1 MQQTII
7 QFIGLI
13 VFATGFGGGMP
24 NERIMSTD
32 IDTAPVVAILPR
44 ITGAS
49 GPAMQRM
56 HSHAASAE
64 PVDVQSEDAQSG
76 VEAHTALLT
85 FASCDLLAVS
95 GWELKELGDT
105 GFLYIEWN
113 GEHLTINADR
123 PNGPVT
129 PSDSKDLGLGRLG
142 GTLADPFTAKTGY
155 SGAAAV
161 VTLTQGTLSTC
172 GKPSDNGNPRR
183 VDTLLTLNAAKK
195 VTISAGGKSVTLR
208 AGGRSYFGNV
218 PTAALNKGYRMTGSM
233 HYEVYCAMTGRNC
246 SEVKTNLYNAS
257 SNATCGESPVGRT
270 PYSKAP
276 GPPPIFA
283 RIDFACSNSSYP

>member
-24 NERIMSTD
+24 NERIMSTVD
-32 IDTAPVVAILPR
+32 IDPAPVVAILPR
-44 ITGAS
+44 VPGTF

-56 HSHAASAE
+56 HPHAASTE
-64 PVDVQSEDAQSG
+64 PVSADAQSG

-85 FASCDLLAVS
+85 FASCDLLAVN

-142 GTLADPFTAKTGY
+142 GTLADAFTAKTGY

-161 VTLTQGTLSTC
+161 VTLTRGTLSTC

-208 AGGRSYFGNV
+208 AGGRYYMGNV
-218 PTAALNKGYRMTGSM
+218 PAAALNKGYRMTGSM

-246 SEVKTNLYNAS
+246 SEVKANLYNAA
-257 SNATCGESPVGRT
+257 SNGTCGESPVGRLS
-270 PYSKAP
+270 YSKAP
-276 GPPPIFA
+276 VPPPIFN
-283 RIDFACSNSSYP
+283 RVDFACSNSSYP